1 MATEYNLS
9 FMDDSHNIVDL
20 FIGINLASNSLLAI
34 MFLVVIWMIFVIML
48 YEIGIVDAIFFASFV
63 STVVAV
69 LFLGLGMITT
79 PIFAICLAMT
89 LISGFMAYMK

>member
-20 FIGINLASNSLLAI
+20 FNGINSASNSLLAI

-48 YEIGIVDAIFFASFV
+48 YERGIVEAIFFASFV
-63 STVVAV
+63 TTVCAV
-69 LFLGLGMITT
+69 LLLGLGWITT
-79 PIFAICLAMT
+79 PIFGICLTMT
-89 LISGFMAYMK
+89 LIGVFMVYMK